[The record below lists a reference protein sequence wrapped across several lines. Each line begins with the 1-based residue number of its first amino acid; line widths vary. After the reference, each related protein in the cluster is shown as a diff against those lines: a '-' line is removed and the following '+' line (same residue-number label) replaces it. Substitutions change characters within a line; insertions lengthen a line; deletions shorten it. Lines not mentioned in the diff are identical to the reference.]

1 MTMHLLPPMYSTTGH
16 KKAKKKFASAAQ
28 KRESEQLERDWQNL
42 QSKYTPSVTNRSKP
56 IPVKSFMPT
65 IPAGRGTNH
74 IPSKST
80 GVGVATKAD
89 IPQYTGTKM
98 LGIAVQHKSCLQPV
112 FSENEAKDSATMRR
126 G

>member
-1 MTMHLLPPMYSTTGH
+1 MHLMSPSFSTTGH

-28 KRESEQLERDWQNL
+28 KRESEQLEKDWQIL
-42 QSKYTPSVTNRSKP
+42 QSKHKQSITNRGKP
-56 IPVKSFMPT
+56 IAVKSFVPT
-65 IPAGRGTNH
+65 IPAGRDTNH

-80 GVGVATKAD
+80 GVGTAAKAD
-89 IPQYTGTKM
+89 IPQYTGTKI

-112 FSENEAKDSATMRR
+112 FTEEQAKESATMRR